1 MTGALCASSKATI
14 SPKPTSSP
22 APSTSTPQRQPVP
35 LPEPPML
42 EDIAIRARQNIGLV
56 TAILLF
62 CVLYLLYHLAHP
74 RGFSSAVLVQN
85 GDEIFALAMLAMAQT
100 VPVLASGLDLS
111 VGAVMT
117 MVACLASYLLPGTA
131 GAAPLHVEIFG
142 LDLGLG
148 TFPGGITGI
157 LLGIAVC
164 LAIGAGAGFINGC
177 VVVYGRIQPII
188 ATLAT
193 GAVYIGIA
201 LFLRPTPGGKID
213 EDLNWA
219 LTNSLGDF
227 ASTVHIL
234 DDGAAAWFA
243 PFAWIPVP
251 FALLALIALLVWVP
265 FRRSVVGR
273 AVYAIGS
280 AEGAAYMSGL
290 PIERAKIAAFTLAG
304 FFAGC
309 GGLFLAIQTSS
320 GNADIPQAGAY
331 TLHSIASVV
340 IGGHSPLRGVTGRA
354 IGSIFGAMILR
365 FISFFFRI
373 FDIAPLLQPLFEGLI
388 LLAAVSIGALGVLR
402 VKNTLELF
410 R

>member
-1 MTGALCASSKATI
+1 MLDDLTI
-14 SPKPTSSP
+14 
-22 APSTSTPQRQPVP
+22 RV
-35 LPEPPML
+35 
-42 EDIAIRARQNIGLV
+42 RQNIGLV

-62 CVLYLLYHLAHP
+62 CIFYLLYNLAHP

-117 MVACLASYLLPGTA
+117 MVGCFASYLLTST
-131 GAAPLHVEIFG
+131 PLHLEILG
-142 LDLGLG
+142 LHLG
-148 TFPGGITGI
+148 TFPGGMTGI
-157 LLGIAVC
+157 LLGTLICVGT
-164 LAIGAGAGFINGC
+164 GAFAGFVNGC

-193 GAVYIGIA
+193 GAIYIGLA

-227 ASTVHIL
+227 ASTVHIF

-243 PFAWIPVP
+243 PLAWIPVP
-251 FALLALIALLVWVP
+251 FTLLALIALLVWVP
-265 FRRSVVGR
+265 FRRSVLGR
-273 AVYAIGS
+273 SVYAIGS

-331 TLHSIASVV
+331 TLNSIASVV
-340 IGGHSPLRGVTGRA
+340 IGGTSLLGGTGSA

-365 FISFFFRI
+365 VISFFFRI